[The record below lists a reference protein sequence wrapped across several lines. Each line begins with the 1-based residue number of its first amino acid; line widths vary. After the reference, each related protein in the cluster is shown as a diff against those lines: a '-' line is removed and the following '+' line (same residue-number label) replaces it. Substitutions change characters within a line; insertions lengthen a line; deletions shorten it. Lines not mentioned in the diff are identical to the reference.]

1 MQKYLSLIKKS
12 PLFTGTTDAALAA
25 MLNCLAASIKAF
37 AKNEYIFREG
47 DTANFIRLVVSG
59 RVQIVKDDFFGNRNI
74 IAVIE
79 PTQMFGEAF
88 ACSGTEKMPMSAIA
102 SLDSVI
108 LKLDCSRLITTCSNS
123 CNFHQQA
130 ISRLLRIIASK
141 NISLNQKIE
150 IISQRTTREKI
161 LAYLFK
167 ESKVQQSSSIVINY
181 NRQELADF
189 LGVERSALSAVLSK
203 LRRDGLIKY
212 HKNKFELLTL
222 DK

>member
-12 PLFTGTTDAALAA
+12 PLFAGTSDAALAA
-25 MLNCLAASIKAF
+25 MLSCLGASIKVF

-47 DTANFIRLVVSG
+47 DAANFIRLVVKG

-74 IAVIE
+74 IAVAS
-79 PTQMFGEAF
+79 PVQMFGEAF
-88 ACSGTEKMPMSAIA
+88 ACAGAEKIPMSAIA
-102 SLDSVI
+102 ALDSVI
-108 LKLDCSRLITTCSNS
+108 LKLDCTRLITTCSNA

-130 ISRLLRIIASK
+130 ISRLLNIIASK

-150 IISQRTTREKI
+150 IISQRTTKEKI

-167 ESKVQQSSSIVINY
+167 ESKIQQSSSIVINY

-189 LGVERSALSAVLSK
+189 LGVERSAMSAVLSK
-203 LRRDGLIKY
+203 LRCEGLINF
-212 HKNKFELLTL
+212 HKNKFELLAM

>member
-12 PLFTGTTDAALAA
+12 PLFAGTTDAALTA

-108 LKLDCSRLITTCSNS
+108 LKLDCSRLITTCSNA

-167 ESKVQQSSSIVINY
+167 ESKVQQSSNIVINY

-203 LRRDGLIKY
+203 LRHDGLINY
-212 HKNKFELLTL
+212 HKNQFELLTL